1 MGHIARI
8 LAALAILAAGTLPLA
23 AFDGPTQTT
32 APKKKAGAADK
43 AATDAPAD
51 PKSGVADEKQKIAEL
66 AQRTLD
72 AGIKAFQAGKS
83 DEAIKG
89 LDAALHAGLSG
100 QQTARALYYRGL
112 VNRKLGK
119 PGLAI
124 SDLTSALWLKDG
136 LVGPEREAAL
146 SSRAAAYQ
154 EAGIS
159 AVPDV
164 PQSSFSADT
173 SSTTGWQTAMN
184 GSPVPP
190 APASVSAPVS
200 APSMAPAAAPV
211 SPAAPRAPVK
221 TATTPGYLSSISGH
235 DAGVP
240 APAAEAPGPDPA
252 RRPGSSLAATSA
264 AAQGGPQDA
273 PKPASSIGGFFSSIG
288 SVFGIGTSS
297 SNTPNANDGTVTTA
311 SIAPPPEQQPAAA
324 PVAQTT
330 GWSQT
335 TEVTPSADAGSAF
348 VTKVAIAGRGAKSEK
363 AIAAREPSGKFRLQ
377 VAAVR
382 SRGEADALAAS
393 LVAKHGGELGARQP
407 EVTEAVLG
415 NMGTFYRVRVGPYA
429 DAKEPQQL
437 CGGLR
442 SSGFDCLV
450 VIQ

>member
-1 MGHIARI
+1 MGHSARI
-8 LAALAILAAGTLPLA
+8 LAAVAIIAAGTLPLA
-23 AFDGPTQTT
+23 AFDGPTQST
-32 APKKKAGAADK
+32 APKKKAGATNK
-43 AATDAPAD
+43 PAD
-51 PKSGVADEKQKIAEL
+51 AAAADQTSGAADEKQKIAEL

-83 DEAIKG
+83 DEAIKA
-89 LDAALHAGLSG
+89 LDAALHAGLNG

-112 VNRKLGK
+112 TNRKLGK

-146 SSRAAAYQ
+146 KSRAAAYQ

-164 PQSSFSADT
+164 PQSSFSADA

-190 APASVSAPVS
+190 PPAAASAPAS
-200 APSMAPAAAPV
+200 PV
-211 SPAAPRAPVK
+211 SPGAASAPVK
-221 TATTPGYLSSISGH
+221 TNTTPGYLSSIAGH

-240 APAAEAPGPDPA
+240 APAAEAPGQDHA
-252 RRPGSSLAATSA
+252 RAPGSSLAATSA
-264 AAQGGPQDA
+264 ASQGGPTST
-273 PKPASSIGGFFSSIG
+273 SSIGGFFSSIG
-288 SVFGIGTSS
+288 SVFGMGSS
-297 SNTPNANDGTVTTA
+297 SSSTPNATDGTVTTA
-311 SIAPPPEQQPAAA
+311 SIAPAQPQPAAA
-324 PVAQTT
+324 PVAQIT
-330 GWSQT
+330 GWNQT
-335 TEVTPSADAGSAF
+335 TEVASSADAGSAF
-348 VTKVAIAGRGAKSEK
+348 VTKVSTAGNGAKAEQAEQAEK
-363 AIAAREPSGKFRLQ
+363 AIASREPSGKFRLQ

-382 SRGEADALAAS
+382 SRSEADALAAS

-450 VIQ
+450 VTQ